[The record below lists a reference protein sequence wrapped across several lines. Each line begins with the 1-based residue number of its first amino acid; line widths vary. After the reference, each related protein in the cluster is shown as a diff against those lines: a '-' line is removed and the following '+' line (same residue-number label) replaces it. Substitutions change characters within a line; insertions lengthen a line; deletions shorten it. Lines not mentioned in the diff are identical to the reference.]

1 MNPNWTDMT
10 QPTSPPPAITPP
22 PMTPR
27 RAATAALLGSAL
39 EYYDFFIYGAAA
51 ALVFN
56 VLFFP
61 SGDPTVA
68 LIASFATFAVGYVA
82 RPIGAAVMGHF
93 GDRVG
98 RKRVMLITVVMM
110 GAASF
115 AIGCLPTYDQIGV
128 VAPTLLVALRVVQG
142 FSAGAESA
150 GASTLTVEHSPAGKR
165 GFFSSFVMVGYA
177 IGSSMAT
184 VVFLPASLLPEDML
198 YSWGWRIPFWLSAVV
213 VVVTYYVRSHL
224 DETPVFVEAQVD
236 SQVRKR
242 PLSDVFRYH
251 WRDVIRVAG
260 ATLMA
265 SIQTLFSVFSLSY
278 ATSLGIERS
287 TMLAIISGAIALTIV
302 GIPAAGYLSDVFG
315 RKRLML
321 ISCVGC
327 GTSVFGY
334 LWAIS
339 TTNVAMIALFAFI
352 NMTLF
357 FTCYNGVWTSFF
369 PEQFS
374 APVRFSG
381 MAVSNQ
387 LGNLLAGFAPLV
399 AAVLLR
405 SGPAG
410 WLPVAIFAAIA
421 TAIAAVAVSGMLETS
436 KVPTELLGGQRAID
450 LTSERPTQRGQSEVA
465 PSPS

>member
-1 MNPNWTDMT
+1 MSCDILLALTTAPVTTDTFSRSNAAPNHIRSDASSLPSDRRSYTTGWTDMT
-10 QPTSPPPAITPP
+10 RHTSPPA
-22 PMTPR
+22 MTPR

-68 LIASFATFAVGYVA
+68 LIASLATFAVGYVA
-82 RPIGAAVMGHF
+82 RPIGAVVMGHF

-115 AIGCLPTYDQIGV
+115 AIGCLPTFDSIGV
-128 VAPTLLVALRVVQG
+128 LAPTLLVALRVVQG

-150 GASTLTVEHSPAGKR
+150 GASTLTVEHSPAGRR

-184 VVFLPASLLPEDML
+184 VVFLPVALLPEDML

-224 DETPVFVEAQVD
+224 DETPIFVEAKEE

-242 PLSDVFRYH
+242 PLSDVFTYH
-251 WRDVIRVAG
+251 WREVVRVAG

-265 SIQTLFSVFSLSY
+265 SIQTLFSVFSWRRDRPTGVCSKR
-278 ATSLGIERS
+278 RS
-287 TMLAIISGAIALTIV
+287 
-302 GIPAAGYLSDVFG
+302 
-315 RKRLML
+315 
-321 ISCVGC
+321 
-327 GTSVFGY
+327 
-334 LWAIS
+334 
-339 TTNVAMIALFAFI
+339 
-352 NMTLF
+352 
-357 FTCYNGVWTSFF
+357 
-369 PEQFS
+369 
-374 APVRFSG
+374 PVDRREH
-381 MAVSNQ
+381 
-387 LGNLLAGFAPLV
+387 V
-399 AAVLLR
+399 AA
-405 SGPAG
+405 P
-410 WLPVAIFAAIA
+410 
-421 TAIAAVAVSGMLETS
+421 
-436 KVPTELLGGQRAID
+436 
-450 LTSERPTQRGQSEVA
+450 
-465 PSPS
+465 